1 MRCLKFVSVNQLVT
15 IKNLQ
20 IVLHVFPKLVNLQ
33 MDYIKLLPD
42 NIANQIAAGEVVQRP
57 ASIVKELLENSIDA
71 GATSIKLIT
80 KEGGILLVQIIDNGS
95 GMSVTD
101 ARMCWERHATSK
113 IRSADDLFKLKSF
126 GFRGEALA
134 SIAAIAHVEMKTKRA
149 EDEIGTLIK
158 IEGSKV
164 NEQSQ
169 TATPD
174 GTTFSIRNL
183 FYNVPARRNFLKS
196 VPVEMRHIIDEFTR
210 VAMPHFNIAMSL
222 YHNDKEVF
230 ELKPTT
236 LANRIAELMSKK
248 NTNDFLSV
256 FENHDLVLV
265 NGFVG
270 KPEVAK
276 RTRGEQFLFVN
287 NRFIKDAYL
296 NHAIASAYDQL
307 IAKDQFPMY
316 ALFLTI
322 DPGRIDVNIHPTKT
336 EIKFDD
342 ERAIYA
348 LVKSAVRKAL
358 GQYNSTPELEFA
370 DKNVFNPVGFLNKEV
385 VHTQSPD
392 VKTNKSYNPFAAE
405 QQWKQVQTSQWHKLF
420 DTSIDQKES
429 IHTFISSSSE
439 VSNNGLGLTQETI
452 DFEVIQLSN
461 GCLAT
466 NHNGHFYIIDQRAAH
481 ERILFEKYSEN
492 IVYRSATVQQLLFPR
507 TIELSK
513 TDYILAHDLLDDI
526 KDLGFDVADFG
537 TNCLIINGVP
547 AETIKGS
554 EKELLESLLEN
565 YKNNSGSFAGD
576 KRKALALSLAQNEA
590 ILRTKHLEKEEQ
602 IELINQLFKCET
614 PAIRPNGKPVFVEFT
629 NQKITDLFL

>member
-1 MRCLKFVSVNQLVT
+1 
-15 IKNLQ
+15 
-20 IVLHVFPKLVNLQ
+20 
-33 MDYIKLLPD
+33 MDHIKLLPD

-71 GATSIKLIT
+71 GATNIKLIT

-113 IRSADDLFKLKSF
+113 ISSADDLFKLKSF

-169 TATPD
+169 IATPN

-210 VAMPHFNIAMSL
+210 VAMPHHNIAMGL

-236 LANRIAELMSKK
+236 LANRIAELISKK

-256 FENHDLVLV
+256 SENHDLVAV

-270 KPEVAK
+270 KPEIAK

-322 DPGRIDVNIHPTKT
+322 DPARIDVNIHPTKT

-358 GQYNSTPELEFA
+358 GQYNNTPELEFA
-370 DKNVFNPVGFLNKEV
+370 DKNVFNPVGFLNREV

-405 QQWKQVQTSQWHKLF
+405 QQWKNVQTSQWHKLF
-420 DTSIDQKES
+420 DTNIDQKES
-429 IHTFISSSSE
+429 VHTFISSSNE
-439 VSNNGLGLTQETI
+439 VSNNGLGLSQDAI

-466 NHNGHFYIIDQRAAH
+466 NRNGHFYIIDQRAAH
-481 ERILFEKYSEN
+481 ERILFEKYSQN

-513 TDYILAHDLLDDI
+513 TDYLLAHDLLDDI

-590 ILRTKHLEKEEQ
+590 ILRTKPLEKEEQ

-614 PAIRPNGKPVFVEFT
+614 PATRPNGKPVFVEFT
-629 NQKITDLFL
+629 NQKITDLFQ